1 MTLLCI
7 AVQNTHTV
15 VGVSRDDRL
24 AAHWRVSTDARRTAD
39 EWGLLVEGLLAR
51 DVAAG
56 AIAADVDAVEGVAV
70 CSAVP
75 AALGELRAMANDR
88 FPDAHH
94 VVVGPGIRSGLPMLM
109 DNPREVGTDR
119 VANVVG
125 AVERFG
131 SPCVVVGMGTAT
143 TFDVVNSAGQY
154 VGGAIA
160 PGIQT
165 SLEALGTRNAQLRQ
179 VELTAPRSV
188 IGKNTV
194 DALQSGTVY
203 GFAAQVDGMVARIK
217 AELSKDPAMVG
228 TDPAVVITGAHA
240 PVVVEHCSTI
250 TAQEP
255 WLALDG
261 LRVIFARNS

>member
-15 VGVSRDDRL
+15 AGVYRGDRL
-24 AAHWRVSTDARRTAD
+24 VAHWRVSTDASRTAD
-39 EWGLLVEGLLAR
+39 EWGLLLEGLLAR
-51 DVAAG
+51 DVSDGGSGAG
-56 AIAADVDAVEGVAV
+56 VDAVDGLAV

-75 AALGELRAMANDR
+75 AALGELRAMATDR

-94 VVVGPGIRSGLPMLM
+94 VVVGPGVRSGLPMLM

-125 AVERFG
+125 AIERFG
-131 SPCVVVGMGTAT
+131 SPCIVVGMGTAT
-143 TFDVVNSAGQY
+143 TFDVVDGAGRY

-165 SLEALGTRNAQLRQ
+165 SLEALGERNAQLRQ
-179 VELTAPRSV
+179 VELAAPRSV

-194 DALQSGTVY
+194 DALQSGTVF
-203 GFAAQVDGMVARIK
+203 GFVSQVDGMVARIVADLAK
-217 AELSKDPAMVG
+217 GSEVDGAG
-228 TDPAVVITGAHA
+228 PAVVMTGAHA
-240 PVVVEHCSTI
+240 SVVVDHCATI
-250 TAQEP
+250 TAEEP
-255 WLALDG
+255 WLALEG
-261 LRVIFARNS
+261 LRVIFGRNT